1 MTEQQ
6 FEMAAQLA
14 ERDRAEAIAA
24 ARSQVNAQGSETC
37 EDCDQLIP
45 MERRLAAP
53 FAVRCLDCQ
62 SANELARHH
71 FFNRF
76 F

>member
-6 FEMAAQLA
+6 FEMASALA
-14 ERDRAEAIAA
+14 ERDRADAIAA
-24 ARSQVNAQGSETC
+24 ARSQVAAQGSESC
-37 EDCDQLIP
+37 EDCEELIP

-62 SANELARHH
+62 AANELARHH